1 MARFGLKK
9 QGKLWGLFH
18 GSELVNETTGILT
31 GDVCASSESSA
42 RLHEAESVEQQ
53 PAYDNDSEYHNVKL
67 ALAEAR
73 QHPPLADAQKQRQR
87 ERLQEQIGALA
98 TAFEAKHQTGKAIVW
113 DAEAEEELHALL
125 NYLIELLE
133 LIGLSLEHG
142 WAYTGAGRGS

>member
-1 MARFGLKK
+1 MRGRVGTRSCVGRPAL
-9 QGKLWGLFH
+9 
-18 GSELVNETTGILT
+18 
-31 GDVCASSESSA
+31 CA
-42 RLHEAESVEQQ
+42 
-53 PAYDNDSEYHNVKL
+53 PTL
-67 ALAEAR
+67 ADPGQRGVVR
-73 QHPPLADAQKQRQR
+73 QHLVQAIDTLIGDITPPAELMQTQTDRKIAEEQKKTFQVQEDAQKQRQR

-142 WAYTGAGRGS
+142 WAYTGAGRGG